1 MFFKEISVIILNIKT
16 TGGGFV
22 RLWTIQP
29 KEVYEELLKNGI
41 FRCNKN
47 KIKDLDFWGPKYEWM
62 AKKMKEKI
70 GPPPEGVIF
79 PIWFWYKRDGQNK
92 KPDLRKRREFGP
104 KGAEMCLLEVG
115 IPDEKVLLSDFMN
128 WHFVLNGSHTYST
141 AKTEE
146 AFDELDSWLQS
157 LPAEAAQREIEK
169 SWDSIFDI
177 EPFKNEFCEQG
188 YWVQGTA
195 WELKKEYVKTAR
207 LFVV

>member
-1 MFFKEISVIILNIKT
+1 
-16 TGGGFV
+16 
-22 RLWTIQP
+22 
-29 KEVYEELLKNGI
+29 
-41 FRCNKN
+41 
-47 KIKDLDFWGPKYEWM
+47 M
-62 AKKMKEKI
+62 AQKMKEKI
-70 GPPPEGVIF
+70 GPPPEGVTF
-79 PIWFWYKRDGQNK
+79 PIWFWYKRDGHNK

-104 KGAEMCLLEVG
+104 KGAEMCLFEVE
-115 IPDEKVLLSDFMN
+115 IPDEKVLLSDFMS
-128 WHFVLNGSHTYST
+128 WHSVLNGFHTYST

-157 LPAEAAQREIEK
+157 LPAEVAQKEIEK

-207 LFVV
+207 LFVI